1 MEQTVQELRN
11 DLASCISDL
20 KRDHQ
25 VMSDTDVAHDIGY
38 IRGLSNAIKK
48 AVDPEYYKYD
58 YPECRQINRL
68 VERIE
73 NMCRESGSRF

>member
-1 MEQTVQELRN
+1 MEQTVQKLRN

-38 IRGLSNAIKK
+38 IRGLSNAIKT
-48 AVDPEYYKYD
+48 AFDPEYYKYD

-73 NMCRESGSRF
+73 NMCWESGYRF